1 MTLTSA
7 RRPVMELRVVKQDQ
21 DLTHIA
27 LVGRLDVPSVQIIE
41 EQFLEQTAG
50 RGKPTLVDLSEV
62 TFMGSTGLRMLLKA
76 VKVLQTRGA
85 KLVLLKP
92 QPLVEQALIYVA
104 FNQLMPIAHE
114 QQQALELLK
123 SA

>member
-1 MTLTSA
+1 
-7 RRPVMELRVVKQDQ
+7 MELRVVKQDQ

-41 EQFLEQTAG
+41 EKFLEQTAG